1 MGFTSEEWWFDA
13 QNVQVIPEDHL
24 ASCSFDTG
32 E

>member
-1 MGFTSEEWWFDA
+1 MGWTSEESWFDA
-13 QNVQVIPEDHL
+13 QNVQVISEDYL